1 MRAEGAQHH
10 RKFLWAHFKP
20 GGLTMKVSPCP
31 DVSAQSVLH
40 GEVPWSK
47 VLSYLGYS
55 TAQ

>member
-1 MRAEGAQHH
+1 MRTEGAQHH
-10 RKFLWAHFKP
+10 KFLGAHFKL

-31 DVSAQSVLH
+31 DVSAHSVLH